1 MSKKAKPFT
10 TAFNPRIDL
19 LPGGIQIVADVVP
32 FVESCAIG
40 IWIKAGTR
48 DEPKGRAG
56 VAHFVEHT
64 SFRRTRS
71 RTSRQ
76 IAREFENVGAY
87 ANAYTTKE
95 ETCYYVRTL
104 SEYIPTVIRTLI
116 DIVLWPTFEVSDVEK
131 ERGIIAEEIR
141 AYEDEVEEFIF
152 DESELQLFGQH
163 PLGLPIVGTSQS
175 INSITA
181 SDVKEFHHKHYHT
194 GSIVVT
200 VSGNVD
206 VDEFIVL
213 TTEFLSS
220 ANRGR
225 KSMRRSTPPILTPS
239 ELIIRKP
246 IQQAHLLWH
255 TRTNGFS
262 SRDRFALM
270 LLNVILGDGM
280 TSRINQRFRETKGIA
295 YNVYS
300 HLQLFFDVGM
310 FGVYAGVDEK
320 KVDRSRLI
328 IEHEIDVLG
337 KSGVRP
343 TELRRAKEQV
353 RAAKIMS
360 LESLSSR
367 MTMLGKGMLD
377 AGDPEDPFDTI
388 QQLESVSVDEINTIA
403 SLVCNPADWSRCLVL
418 PSKT

>member
-1 MSKKAKPFT
+1 MSKKASPFT
-10 TAFNPRIDL
+10 TVFRPRIDV
-19 LPGGIQIVADVVP
+19 LPGGIRIVADVVP

-64 SFRRTRS
+64 SFRRTRN

-76 IAREFENVGAY
+76 IARDFENVGAY

-104 SEYIPTVIRTLI
+104 SEYIPRVIQTLT
-116 DIVLWPTFEVSDVEK
+116 DVVLWPTFENSDVEK

-141 AYEDEVEEFIF
+141 AYEDEIEEFIF

-175 INSITA
+175 INNITA
-181 SDVKEFHHKHYHT
+181 TDVKDFHHKHYHS
-194 GSIVVT
+194 GSIIVT

-206 VDEFIVL
+206 VDDFIAL
-213 TTEFLSS
+213 TADFLSS
-220 ANRGR
+220 ASRGR
-225 KSMRRSTPPILTPS
+225 KTMRRSTPPALAPS
-239 ELIIRKP
+239 EQIIRKP

-255 TRTNGFS
+255 TRTNGFI

-280 TSRINQRFRETKGIA
+280 TSRINQRFRETKGLA

-300 HLQLFFDVGM
+300 HLQLFIDVGM

-343 TELRRAKEQV
+343 AELRRAKEQV

-377 AGDPEDPFDTI
+377 AGDPEDPYDTI
-388 QQLESVSVDEINTIA
+388 QQLESVSVDEINTVA
-403 SLVCNPADWSRCLVL
+403 SQVCNPAGWSRCLVL
-418 PSKT
+418 PGMT